1 MPIHKQ
7 EKRDNMV
14 LNWLFRRILI
24 GPLIRLF
31 FKIGVEGMEN
41 LPKRGPFI
49 LAVGP
54 HRTEFESLILA
65 TFLGRYWLR
74 FFAKQQYWDEHKL
87 LGRVM
92 TGIGLIPLPRGLGRA
107 MLVQIDEGVKVLKK
121 GQILVMYIEA
131 TRGYDDSM
139 HRGYP
144 GFAYCS
150 LRAGGVPVVPVG
162 LIGMRKLN
170 PPKQGLHPGS
180 GTIVIGEP
188 IYPKALQSPEDHN
201 LVEKAL
207 ERVLIK
213 PFVTRVS
220 KEIARLTESHYEDKE
235 LPIPES

>member
-1 MPIHKQ
+1 MI
-7 EKRDNMV
+7 
-14 LNWLFRRILI
+14 LNWLFRRILL

-31 FKIGVEGMEN
+31 FKIHVLGMEN

-54 HRTEFESLILA
+54 HRTEFESLTLA

-87 LGRVM
+87 LGRIM

-107 MLVQIDEGVKVLKK
+107 MLVQIEEGVKVLKD

-131 TRGYDDSM
+131 TRGYDDAM

-150 LRAGGVPVVPVG
+150 LRAGGAPVVPVG
-162 LIGMRKLN
+162 LVGMRKLN
-170 PPKQGLHPGS
+170 PPHKGLHPGQ
-180 GTIVIGEP
+180 GIIVIGEP
-188 IYPKALQSPEDHN
+188 IYPMALRLPEHHN

-207 ERVLIK
+207 ERALVK
-213 PFVTRVS
+213 PLVTKVS
-220 KEIARLTESHYEDKE
+220 KEIARLSMSPYIDKE